1 MTAPARFREAD
12 ITRAATGLRKAGYDI
27 AKMEIDPTGKIVIIP
42 GQPRQAGDSD
52 EWADLE
58 Q

>member
-1 MTAPARFREAD
+1 MRRPSFREAD
-12 ITRAATGLRKAGYDI
+12 LAKAASGLRKAGYGI
-27 AKMEIDPTGKIVIIP
+27 AKIEIDPTGKIVIIP
-42 GQPRQAGDSD
+42 GQAERVGKAG